1 MTQWPRLAS
10 PRCGASWMICE
21 RPMVL
26 LNDPSLIHH
35 LWWEAEFCTKNR
47 GVSRIYF
54 PMLPAFIPPLFLHLF
69 PSVLFPYL
77 FVIISL
83 LFFILCPYNCPIISV
98 FISLSFPCYFRIY
111 SPIVSLF
118 IFLLFPYMS
127 LLFPYYF
134 PIYSPMISVSIS
146 VLFPYLSY
154 YFHIYFPSYLPI
166 ISWKFLY
173 YFPIIF
179 QIISL

>member
-1 MTQWPRLAS
+1 MIFFNSKTAIFQRKNLIKHQKMTQWPRLAS

-35 LWWEAEFCTKNR
+35 LWWEAEVCTKNR

-54 PMLPAFIPPLFLHLF
+54 PMLPAFISLLFLHLF

-77 FVIISL
+77 FVIVSL

-98 FISLSFPCYFRIY
+98 FISLSFPCSFRIY
-111 SPIVSLF
+111 
-118 IFLLFPYMS
+118 S
-127 LLFPYYF
+127 LLFPYLFSYYFLIFPYF

-146 VLFPYLSY
+146 VLFP
-154 YFHIYFPSYLPI
+154 
-166 ISWKFLY
+166 
-173 YFPIIF
+173 
-179 QIISL
+179 

>member
-118 IFLLFPYMS
+118 IFLLFPYYFLIIS
-127 LLFPYYF
+127 QFIPLWFPYLFPYYF
-134 PIYSPMISVSIS
+134 RIY
-146 VLFPYLSY
+146 
-154 YFHIYFPSYLPI
+154 PI
-166 ISWKFLY
+166 ISTSISLLICLL
-173 YFPIIF
+173 FPENF
-179 QIISL
+179 SIISLLFFKLFPFK